1 MNRRIAWVMLV
12 AGVAFFGGVM
22 ISEKIK
28 AAPQYTP
35 VTELDDQKDQKPQ
48 KDEEPQDQEIKRGSA
63 DTEVVLQLK
72 EINAQLKELK
82 ALLCSGRVTVGVV
95 QNPENVKPEEKSDGT

>member
-1 MNRRIAWVMLV
+1 MMNRRIAWVMLV

-35 VTELDDQKDQKPQ
+35 VTELDDQKDQESQ
-48 KDEEPQDQEIKRGSA
+48 KDEEPQDQEAQRGAA
-63 DTEVVLQLK
+63 DTEVVVQLK
-72 EINAQLKELK
+72 EINAQLK
-82 ALLCSGRVTVGVV
+82 ALRALIRSGDVRVIVNM
-95 QNPENVKPEEKSDGT
+95 NPPEK

>member
-35 VTELDDQKDQKPQ
+35 VTELDDQKDQESQ
-48 KDEEPQDQEIKRGSA
+48 KDEEPQDQEAQRGAA
-63 DTEVVLQLK
+63 DTEVVVQLK
-72 EINAQLKELK
+72 EINAQLK
-82 ALLCSGRVTVGVV
+82 ALRALIRSGDVRVIVNM
-95 QNPENVKPEEKSDGT
+95 NPPEK